1 MKPAIEVH
9 TMNTFYLLRHA
20 KVNVNPR
27 KPANEWTL
35 SSEGISETRR
45 LVEER
50 MLTDADFVYSSEE
63 EKAYHTAKIIA
74 NSIGKEVAE
83 LSNFNELN
91 RKSFLENY
99 EFAVEKAFSNTDGS
113 RNNWESCI
121 NALKRFRKGIEL
133 IDQKH
138 ENKRILIVSHGI
150 VLTLY
155 FAHLKGDMNNL
166 FSRWKRLRFL
176 SYGVVEN
183 AAVVKDIVH

>member
-1 MKPAIEVH
+1 
-9 TMNTFYLLRHA
+9 MNTFYLLRHG
-20 KVNVNPR
+20 KVNINPN
-27 KPANEWTL
+27 KPANEWAL
-35 SSEGISETRR
+35 SSEGINETRR
-45 LVEER
+45 LVKER
-50 MLTDADFVYSSEE
+50 TLTDVDFFYSSEE

-74 NSIGKEVAE
+74 DSTGKKVGV

-99 EFAVEKAFSNTDGS
+99 KSAVEKAFSNINES
-113 RNNWESCI
+113 KNNWESCLS
-121 NALKRFRKGIEL
+121 ALKRFRKGMEL
-133 IDQKH
+133 INRRH

-155 FAHLKGDMNNL
+155 FAILKGDMSNL
-166 FSRWKRLRFL
+166 FSRWKRMRFL